1 MMITF
6 PKGLPGFE
14 DYRKFELRKEPEAPL
29 ANLNSLDDENIGF
42 VLLKPHANFA
52 DYPTKIKIS
61 AEETALLEV
70 QEEDQ
75 VDIWVM
81 LTLCLSD
88 ITKTT
93 ANLRAP
99 VIINPR
105 TQKGLQLILENED
118 FSYRQPLFNSAQN
131 PQTDR
136 EDNFREGGAADAS
149 SIQED

>member
-1 MMITF
+1 MLITF

-14 DYRKFELRKEPEAPL
+14 DYRRFELQEEPEAPL
-29 ANLNSLDDENIGF
+29 ASLNSLDDENIGF
-42 VLLKPHANFA
+42 VLLKPHTNFN
-52 DYPTKIKIS
+52 DYPTKIKIN
-61 AEETALLEV
+61 AEETELLEV
-70 QEEDQ
+70 QEDDR

-88 ITKTT
+88 ITKST

-105 TQKGLQLILENED
+105 TQKGLQLILENEG
-118 FSYRQPLFNSAQN
+118 FSYRQPLFDSARN

-136 EDNFREGGAADAS
+136 EENLREGGTADAC
-149 SIQED
+149 SIQEG